1 MEVVMSKNEAILAL
15 NNLDEWAAPEKV
27 YRPLP
32 YNIKT
37 IYTENFHFHIFYFIA
52 HLFYFIAPE
61 SKNIFSLYETFG
73 LFLAVSDKFEQ
84 LKKLSYCKFSVIFQY
99 FSFTQCK

>member
-1 MEVVMSKNEAILAL
+1 MSKNEAILAL

-37 IYTENFHFHIFYFIA
+37 IYTENFHFHLFILL
-52 HLFYFIAPE
+52 HQ
-61 SKNIFSLYETFG
+61 KVTIFSHYETFG
-73 LFLAVSDKFEQ
+73 LFPSVSEKFEQ